1 MKMEEIAGAGNGTG
15 DGACNGAGGDGE
27 GGNGGGVGVGDGSGS
42 SSRVGSGSEDRVK
55 GPWCPEEDA
64 ILSRLVSKFGA
75 RNWSLIARGIS
86 GRSGKSCRL
95 RWCNQLDPCVK
106 RKPFTELV
114 FASSAV
120 TVFCLHV
127 PLHVLIALLEFG
139 YLFCSRY
146 GGFLF
151 DLSFTKEYSVRA
163 SAFKKCCFVSGL
175 DFSFHEREDK
185 FRSASCDMLEDA
197 SLDKVK
203 ASSEETLSCGDVN
216 SFRSLEGQDVVSSLE
231 NISYQH
237 EDNAQTKE
245 DHCSTEA
252 KDPPTLF
259 RPVARVSAFSVYNP
273 FDGPTSGSPLSRTDP
288 VHEPSIQI
296 SKLDAGIYKLL
307 KGVCGEPLVPPWCSH
322 GCCAAQSGEHSQS
335 SLLGPEFVEYKEHPP
350 FSSHELASIATDLS
364 NIAWLKCGLENS
376 GASGASVSNNAAGW
390 TVSQGA
396 QVQMGNLELHTKND
410 HVRFEEGR
418 NKLTGIVTEL
428 LSTQMARQPFA
439 LPAKVGGLS

>member
-106 RKPFTELV
+106 RKPFTDEEDRIIV
-114 FASSAV
+114 TAHAVHGNKWAS
-120 TVFCLHV
+120 
-127 PLHVLIALLEFG
+127 IARLLQG
-139 YLFCSRY
+139 RTDNAIKNHWNSTLRRRC
-146 GGFLF
+146 
-151 DLSFTKEYSVRA
+151 
-163 SAFKKCCFVSGL
+163 
-175 DFSFHEREDK
+175 REDK